1 MRGGGCNIHGC
12 WTNGGGC
19 NIHGCWHSTR
29 GACNIHGCS
38 DVGTCSFHGCPRSS
52 EKGRRGH
59 RRPRR

>member
-12 WTNGGGC
+12 WTHGGGC